1 MVSETKTRESSETQS
16 TDGMNDWDEFVQEMP
31 EEAIEETRSELGP
44 RFANEQQRQF
54 FDSTAPELLYSGAF
68 GAGKSRILC
77 EKAYHLGLRYP
88 GVPIGIFRKVR
99 ASLAATTA
107 RTFFRD
113 VVPLGSVV
121 RKNVTEG
128 WYELANGARFW
139 LLGLDAD
146 PTTGVPSKVG
156 SLDLALAFVDE
167 AVELDEADWMMLSGR
182 LRWPDVPF
190 TQIAGATNP
199 ADPKHWL
206 IRRFR
211 EGGDR
216 VLLQAS
222 TTDNRFLPANYLERI
237 AGFTGIYRERYVKG
251 EWIAISGGLFD
262 PAWIKAGV
270 PPKHYA
276 NGTLQDNL
284 QRVVVAVD
292 PAVTAE
298 KGSDETGIVVA
309 GTDPSGQ
316 GYVLA
321 DLSGRM
327 APHIWAERVVSA
339 YHEFKADRIVAE
351 VNNGGDLVERTIR
364 SVDSNVAYHS
374 VTASRGKITRAEPVA
389 NLYGMGKVNHVADF
403 PELVSQMIGYDGKGS
418 SPDRLDA
425 LVWAL
430 SDLMLTGYHGNTEQS
445 WIA

>member
-1 MVSETKTRESSETQS
+1 
-16 TDGMNDWDEFVQEMP
+16 
-31 EEAIEETRSELGP
+31 
-44 RFANEQQRQF
+44 
-54 FDSTAPELLYSGAF
+54 
-68 GAGKSRILC
+68 
-77 EKAYHLGLRYP
+77 
-88 GVPIGIFRKVR
+88 
-99 ASLAATTA
+99 
-107 RTFFRD
+107 
-113 VVPLGSVV
+113 
-121 RKNVTEG
+121 
-128 WYELANGARFW
+128 
-139 LLGLDAD
+139 
-146 PTTGVPSKVG
+146 
-156 SLDLALAFVDE
+156 
-167 AVELDEADWMMLSGR
+167 MMLSGR
-182 LRWPDVPF
+182 LRWPDVPY

-206 IRRFR
+206 IQRFR
-211 EGGDR
+211 SGEDR

-251 EWIAISGGLFD
+251 EWIALSGGLFD
-262 PAWIKAGV
+262 PAWIRMGEPAKLYREGV
-270 PPKHYA
+270 LGP
-276 NGTLQDNL
+276 NL

-298 KGSDETGIVVA
+298 KHSDETGIIVA
-309 GTDPSGQ
+309 ATDPQGQ

-327 APHIWAERVVSA
+327 APHVWAERVVSA

-364 SVDSNVAYHS
+364 AVDGNVAYTS

-389 NLYGMGKVNHVADF
+389 NLYGMGKVSHAQEF

-430 SDLMLTGYHGNTEQS
+430 TDLMLTGYHGSTEQS

>member
-1 MVSETKTRESSETQS
+1 
-16 TDGMNDWDEFVQEMP
+16 
-31 EEAIEETRSELGP
+31 L
-44 RFANEQQRQF
+44 
-54 FDSTAPELLYSGAF
+54 DSVAPEVLYSGAF

-113 VVPLGSVV
+113 VVPAGAIV

-156 SLDLALAFVDE
+156 SLDLAFAFVDE
-167 AVELDEADWMMLSGR
+167 AVELDEADWMMLAGR
-182 LRWPDVPF
+182 LRWPDTPY
-190 TQIAGATNP
+190 TQLAGATNP

-206 IRRFR
+206 IQRFR
-211 EGGDR
+211 EDRDDR
-216 VLLQAS
+216 VLLQAA
-222 TTDNRFLPANYLERI
+222 TTDNRFLPENYIERI
-237 AGFTGIYRERYVKG
+237 AGFTGIYRERYVRG
-251 EWIAISGGLFD
+251 EWIALSGGLFD
-262 PAWIKAGV
+262 PAWIRIGEPTQWVKDGRIE
-270 PPKHYA
+270 PHY
-276 NGTLQDNL
+276 

-309 GTDPSGQ
+309 GVDPEGH
-316 GYVLA
+316 GYVIT

-327 APHIWAERVVSA
+327 APHIWAERVVAA
-339 YHEFKADRIVAE
+339 YHEYRADRIVAE

-364 SVDSNVAYHS
+364 AVDGNVNYHS
-374 VTASRGKITRAEPVA
+374 VHASRGKITRAEPVA
-389 NLYGMGKVNHVADF
+389 NLYGMGKVSHTQDF
-403 PELVSQMIGYDGKGS
+403 PELLSQMIGYDGKGS
-418 SPDRLDA
+418 SPDRMDA

-430 SDLMLTGYHGNTEQS
+430 TDLMLTGYSGSTESS

>member
-1 MVSETKTRESSETQS
+1 
-16 TDGMNDWDEFVQEMP
+16 VQEQL
-31 EEAIEETRSELGP
+31 RSELGP

-77 EKAYHLGLRYP
+77 EKAYYLGERYP
-88 GVPIGIFRKVR
+88 NTPIGIFRKVR

-113 VVPLGSVV
+113 VVPQGAIVK
-121 RKNVTEG
+121 KNVTEG
-128 WYELANGARFW
+128 WYELGNGSRFW

-146 PTTGVPSKVG
+146 PVTGVPSKVG
-156 SLDLALAFVDE
+156 SLDLAFAFVDE
-167 AVELDEADWMMLSGR
+167 AVELEEADWMMLSGR
-182 LRWPDVPF
+182 LRFPEVPF
-190 TQIAGATNP
+190 TQLAGATNP
-199 ADPKHWL
+199 ASPKHWL
-206 IRRFR
+206 IQRFR
-211 EGGDR
+211 EGKDDR
-216 VLLQAS
+216 VLLQAA
-222 TTDNRFLPANYLERI
+222 TTENRFLPQQYLERLS
-237 AGFTGIYRERYVKG
+237 GFTGAYRELYVQG
-251 EWIAISGGLFD
+251 HWIEISGGLFD
-262 PAWIKAGV
+262 PAWIHVAQPAQLYIEGNLS
-270 PPKHYA
+270 P
-276 NGTLQDNL
+276 NL
-284 QRVVVAVD
+284 QNVVVAVD

-298 KGSDETGIVVA
+298 KSSDETGIVVA
-309 GTDPSGQ
+309 ATDPSGH

-327 APHIWAERVVSA
+327 APHIWAERVVAA
-339 YHEFKADRIVAE
+339 YHEYKADRIVAE
-351 VNNGGDLVERTIR
+351 VNNGGDLVQHTIH
-364 SVDSNVAYHS
+364 SVDSSVAFRK

-389 NLYGMGKVNHVADF
+389 NLYGMGKVSHTQDF

-430 SDLMLTGYHGNTEQS
+430 SDLMLLNMSGDTEKQ

>member
-1 MVSETKTRESSETQS
+1 M
-16 TDGMNDWDEFVQEMP
+16 
-31 EEAIEETRSELGP
+31 RSELGP
-44 RFANEQQRQF
+44 RFANEQQREF

-77 EKAYHLGLRYP
+77 EKAYHLGLQYP
-88 GVPIGIFRKVR
+88 GIPIGIFRKVR
-99 ASLAATTA
+99 ASLAATTQI
-107 RTFFRD
+107 TFFRD
-113 VVPLGSVV
+113 VVPHGAIV
-121 RKNVTEG
+121 RKNITDG
-128 WYELANGARFW
+128 WYELRNGSRFW

-146 PTTGVPSKVG
+146 PVTGVPSKVG
-156 SLDLALAFVDE
+156 SLDLAFAFVDE
-167 AVELDEADWMMLSGR
+167 AVEVTEADWTMLSGR
-182 LRWPDVPF
+182 LRWPDVPY
-190 TQIAGATNP
+190 TQLAGATNP

-206 IRRFR
+206 IERFR
-211 EGGDR
+211 RGEGR

-222 TTDNRFLPANYLERI
+222 TTENRFLPQGYLDRM
-237 AGFTGIYRERYVKG
+237 AGLTGIYRERYVKG
-251 EWIAISGGLFD
+251 EWIALSGGLFD
-262 PAWIKAGV
+262 PAWIRMSQAPV
-270 PPKHYA
+270 HV
-276 NGTLQDNL
+276 NTTTLKPELNL

-298 KGSDETGIVVA
+298 KHSDETGIVVA
-309 GTDPSGQ
+309 GIQDDHA
-316 GYVLA
+316 YVLA

-327 APHIWAERVVSA
+327 APHVWAERVVAA

-351 VNNGGDLVERTIR
+351 VNNGGDLVANTIKGF
-364 SVDSNVAYHS
+364 DANVPVTS

-389 NLYGMGKVNHVADF
+389 NLYGMGKVSHTQDY

-430 SDLMLTGYHGNTEQS
+430 TDLMLTGYGGDTGQS

>member
-1 MVSETKTRESSETQS
+1 MLEQ
-16 TDGMNDWDEFVQEMP
+16 
-31 EEAIEETRSELGP
+31 IRSELGP
-44 RFANEQQRQF
+44 RFANEQQRAF
-54 FDSTAPELLYSGAF
+54 FDSQAPELLYSGAF

-77 EKAYHLGLRYP
+77 EKAYWLGQRYP
-88 GVPIGIFRKVR
+88 GVPIGLFRKVR

-113 VVPLGSVV
+113 VVPAGAIV

-128 WYELANGARFW
+128 WYELANGSRFW

-146 PTTGVPSKVG
+146 PVTGVPSKVG
-156 SLDLALAFVDE
+156 SLDLAFAFVDE
-167 AVELDEADWMMLSGR
+167 AVELDEADWIMLSGR
-182 LRWPDVPF
+182 LRSPDAPF
-190 TQIAGATNP
+190 TQLAGATNP
-199 ADPKHWL
+199 ADPNHWL
-206 IRRFR
+206 IERFR
-211 EGGDR
+211 GDER
-216 VLLQAS
+216 RELLQAA
-222 TTDNRFLPANYLERI
+222 TTDNRFLPQGYLDRM
-237 AGFTGIYRERYVKG
+237 AGLTGIYRERYVRG

-262 PAWIKAGV
+262 PAWIKHGQPGLWHDGTAFV
-270 PPKHYA
+270 PQY
-276 NGTLQDNL
+276 

-292 PAVTAE
+292 PAVTAA

-309 GTDPSGQ
+309 GTDREGR
-316 GYVLA
+316 GYVMA

-327 APHIWAERVVSA
+327 APHVWAQRVVDA

-351 VNNGGDLVERTIR
+351 VNNGGDLVANTIKAA
-364 SVDSNVAYHS
+364 DANVPVTS

-389 NLYGMGKVNHVADF
+389 NLYGMGKVSHTSDF

-430 SDLMLTGYHGNTEQS
+430 TDLMLTGYSGDTGQS